1 MIPVDGLISL
11 FQRMYREHWPYVW
24 GKAETGCVDC
34 SGAFVW
40 AYAQY
45 HLSIPHGSN
54 AIARQSVRELLPIS
68 QAKPGMAAFKYYPPG
83 HPKWNLPQ
91 KYRKGGSA
99 YNGDLN
105 DYYHVGLVDDGS
117 AYVLNAQGTQAGFT
131 RTKLKS
137 WGAVGYLKAVDYKEE
152 VKPMETYIVTA
163 ENGFPVKV
171 RAKANKESLVITSL
185 DVGTEVQAEEPDGGW
200 QRIYYGQG
208 IQNGGMGYMMSKFL
222 RKAGETPAVPDGIIT
237 ITMAQ
242 YNDLCEARDKIEA
255 ALATI
260 KTVVGVG

>member
-40 AYAQY
+40 AYSQY

-68 QAKPGMAAFKYYPPG
+68 QAKPGMAAFKYREPG
-83 HPKWNLPQ
+83 QDGYSLPDRY
-91 KYRKGGSA
+91 KNSA
-99 YNGDLN
+99 DKR
-105 DYYHVGLVDDGS
+105 DFYHIGLVDETGK
-117 AYVLNAQGTQAGFT
+117 YVLNAQGTNAGFT
-131 RTKLKS
+131 RVKLSK

-200 QRIYYGQG
+200 QRIFYG
-208 IQNGGMGYMMSKFL
+208 NGGMGYMMSKFL
-222 RKAGETPAVPDGIIT
+222 RKAGETAPLPDGIIT

-255 ALATI
+255 ALAAI